1 MPYNKMSYVSQL
13 LDIFKFIENIQE
25 NNINVYLDFDNI
37 MKLHKIAPLLYKNV
51 PSFRTKMISNSKS
64 YEFKNSFEEMFD
76 LLNDKLDYTKISNIF
91 IITNNKTINDSAKNK
106 KLKIINYEAFYS
118 LINSDKKI
126 SLIVDI
132 NDKKINNILHKENI
146 YGLILHLI

>member
-1 MPYNKMSYVSQL
+1 MSYNKMSYVSQL
-13 LDIFKFIENIQE
+13 VDIFTFIDNIQE

-64 YEFKNSFEEMFD
+64 YEFKDNFEEMLDF
-76 LLNDKLDYTKISNIF
+76 LNGRLDGTKISNIF
-91 IITNNKTINDSAKNK
+91 IITNNKNINDGTKNK
-106 KLKIINYEAFYS
+106 KLKIINNEMFYS
-118 LINSDKKI
+118 TINSDKKI

-132 NDKKINNILHKENI
+132 NDKKINNMLCRENI
-146 YGLILHLI
+146 YGITLQLI

>member
-1 MPYNKMSYVSQL
+1 MSYVSQL
-13 LDIFKFIENIQE
+13 VDIFTFIDNIQE

-64 YEFKNSFEEMFD
+64 YEFKDNFEEMLDF
-76 LLNDKLDYTKISNIF
+76 LNGRLDGTKISNIF
-91 IITNNKTINDSAKNK
+91 IITNNKNINDGTKNK
-106 KLKIINYEAFYS
+106 KLKIINNEMFYS
-118 LINSDKKI
+118 TINSDKKI

-132 NDKKINNILHKENI
+132 NDKKINNMLYRENI
-146 YGLILHLI
+146 YGITLQLI